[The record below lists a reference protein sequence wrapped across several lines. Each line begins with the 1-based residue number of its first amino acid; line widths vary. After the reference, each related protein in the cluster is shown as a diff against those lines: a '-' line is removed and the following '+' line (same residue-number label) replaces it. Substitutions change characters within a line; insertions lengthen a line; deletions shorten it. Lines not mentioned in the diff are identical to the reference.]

1 KPDGRYATQPFA
13 KRDVTMNAAGGQV
26 ATIRDLA
33 RWIIIHLDD
42 GNLDGQQVFPAS
54 VVKRSHE
61 VLGRQPPN
69 MRFAYFDRD
78 GWAMGWDV
86 GAYEGEPMISRFGA
100 YSNFRSHLSML
111 PARRLGVVAQANGG
125 IGQAL
130 TSILAA
136 YVYDVMLGKPEAET
150 RGRARLD
157 TLTTR
162 LAALRAR
169 TAELEAAAPRRP
181 ARAVADYAGRYEDRA
196 LGRLLVFTING
207 ELWVEWGVLR
217 APLLPASSKKPELMH
232 SELLGD
238 DTMLQFRFPAA
249 GPAEAV
255 QVDGR
260 IMTAVR

>member
-111 PARRLGVVAQANGG
+111 PARRVGVVAETNGG
-125 IGQAL
+125 IGQTL

-136 YVYDVMLGKPEAET
+136 YVYDVMLGKPEAEA

-157 TLTTR
+157 SLTAR
-162 LAALRAR
+162 LAALRTP
-169 TAELEAAAPRRP
+169 TAEPEAAAPPPPRP
-181 ARAVADYAGRYEDRA
+181 PGAAHAGRHEEPA
-196 LGRLLVFTING
+196 LGRLLR
-207 ELWVEWGVLR
+207 L
-217 APLLPASSKKPELMH
+217 
-232 SELLGD
+232 
-238 DTMLQFRFPAA
+238 
-249 GPAEAV
+249 
-255 QVDGR
+255 
-260 IMTAVR
+260 TAD